1 MRTNWQMWS
10 GGVAKTTLDLIK
22 KEAAS
27 IPFQEATIFSE
38 AKKNSKVR
46 RSNIKWLT
54 HNNVIRGVLWS
65 YIQEAN
71 RNAFGF
77 DVTNVG
83 DIQYTEYDEA
93 DEGHYDWHHD
103 IHWSQDKAY
112 DRKLSITIQ
121 LSDGSDYEG
130 GNFEF
135 NEVQNLDA
143 RSSKKLG
150 TVLVFP
156 SYLQHR
162 VTPVTKGKRTSL
174 VGWFEGPRWK

>member
-1 MRTNWQMWS
+1 MRENWQLWS
-10 GGVAKTTLDLIK
+10 GGVSSETLQLIQK
-22 KEAAS
+22 QAEAV
-27 IPFQEATIFSE
+27 PFQDAKIFSD
-38 AKKNSKVR
+38 AKKNTKIR
-46 RSNIKWLT
+46 RSQIKWLT
-54 HNNVIRGVLWS
+54 HDQTIRGILWGFV
-65 YIQEAN
+65 QEAN

-103 IHWSQDKAY
+103 VHWSQDKAY

-121 LSDGSDYEG
+121 LTDGSDYEG
-130 GNFEF
+130 GGFEF
-135 NEVQNLDA
+135 CEVPNLDTDA
-143 RSSKKLG
+143 SKKLG

-162 VTPVTKGKRTSL
+162 VTPVTKGKRISL

>member
-1 MRTNWQMWS
+1 MRNTWQMWS
-10 GGVAKTTLDLIK
+10 GGVTSNTLDIVR

-27 IPFQEATIFSE
+27 VPFQEATIFAD
-38 AKKNSKVR
+38 AKKNSKIR

-83 DIQYTEYDEA
+83 DIQYTEYDES
-93 DEGHYDWHHD
+93 EKGHYDWHHD

-121 LSDGSDYEG
+121 LSDTSDYEG

-135 NEVQNLDA
+135 CEVPNPDLDA
-143 RSSKKLG
+143 SKKLG

-156 SYLQHR
+156 SYLQHK
-162 VTPVTKGKRTSL
+162 VAPVTKGKRISL